1 MHIEKRHT
9 DEAMRAFVSK
19 ALEDIQSLPE
29 IQQNIYIYM
38 EMVEML
44 QKQKKSPQGGTISS
58 QQDGSLAHCTSLA
71 TRVLAR

>member
-19 ALEDIQSLPE
+19 VLEDIQSLPE
-29 IQQNIYIYM
+29 IQQNIYM